1 MFVNLSHKMI
11 LCMTCVI
18 HRKAC
23 GETLIQCALLEVW
36 VRATTISGDSA
47 GAAGSQDSKHDPIL
61 AVPGT

>member
-1 MFVNLSHKMI
+1 
-11 LCMTCVI
+11 MTCVI